1 MGQLTLFF
9 IAIGLAMDAFAVSV
23 SNGIC
28 YKHARL
34 KEAFINAVTFGAFQA
49 GMPLLGYYL
58 GCTIRSA
65 VAFLDHWIALGLL
78 AFIGGTMIWDAVK
91 ELRAPGKTRM
101 KPIYSFKDLAVQG
114 VATSIDAFAVGI
126 SFAVIPTNVL
136 SAVGQIG
143 IITFLFSL
151 VGVYLGKR
159 FGLMLKDKAEII
171 GGIILIAIGLK
182 IVIEHTI
189 QGI

>member
-9 IAIGLAMDAFAVSV
+9 IAIGLAMDAFAISV

-28 YKHARL
+28 YKHVRL
-34 KEAFINAVTFGAFQA
+34 KEASLNAVTFGAFQA

-58 GCTIRSA
+58 GRTIRST

-91 ELRAPGKTRM
+91 ELRAPRKTRV
-101 KPIYSFKDLAVQG
+101 KAIYSFKSLMIQG
-114 VATSIDAFAVGI
+114 VATSIDAFAIGI
-126 SFAVIPTNVL
+126 SFAVIPTNIFN
-136 SAVGQIG
+136 AVGQIG
-143 IITFLFSL
+143 LITFLFSL

-159 FGLMLKDKAEII
+159 FGLMFKDKAEII
-171 GGIILIAIGLK
+171 GGIILIVIGLK
-182 IVIEHTI
+182 LVIEHTI